1 MLDLVDSKVSGN
13 KNLESFK
20 ALVLNADAQPLTTFP
35 LSLWAWRESIEA
47 VYKDRVTVL
56 EEWDDAVIRSP
67 RMEFA
72 VPKVVMCK
80 QYIPVSKKCRVPL
93 SRMTLALRDR
103 FCCGYC
109 GQRFPMRE
117 LTFDHV
123 IPRSKGGKNTADN
136 LLMACVKCNT
146 MKGNHPITPNGKK
159 GVVRPGNF
167 TPLRMPKQP
176 TFDELYKIGIEFIP
190 DELRDIYGDWLPKS
204 KKILEEER
212 VAMEKDNWGDSK
224 AYWTVELE
232 DD

>member
-1 MLDLVDSKVSGN
+1 MLDIVESKVSGMR
-13 KNLESFK
+13 NLDSMK

-35 LSLWAWRESIEA
+35 LSLWTWREAVEA
-47 VYKDRVTVL
+47 VYKDRVSVL
-56 EEWDDAVIRSP
+56 EDWEGAVIRSP
-67 RMEFA
+67 SMEFP

-80 QYIPVSKKCRVPL
+80 QYIPVAKKCRVPL

-109 GQRFPMRE
+109 GNKFPVRE

-123 IPRSKGGKNTADN
+123 VPRSKGGKNTADN

-146 MKGNHPITPNGKK
+146 MKANHPITPNGKK

-167 TPLRMPKQP
+167 VPLRMPTQP

-190 DELRDIYGDWLPKS
+190 DELRALYGEWLPKS
-204 KKILEEER
+204 R
-212 VAMEKDNWGDSK
+212 NSMEKEKSDMKEDNWGDSK

-232 DD
+232 D